1 MTDTEPLWL
10 QLARSDLGVSE
21 VVGPKASLVIKGY
34 FRDAGHPEIEDDAT
48 AWCAAASC
56 SWLKRAG
63 FPIPPRATSLMAMS
77 FESYGTPLDTFK
89 PGAICVFYRGAKR
102 EKTWQRHVAIGVR
115 ETKTHIVCIGGNQ
128 SDSVSEQ
135 KFPKKDLVAMRW
147 PVAATVRELRSAG
160 STDIEAADTLKKV
173 AVSAGGVAA
182 TGAAAQQATAPP
194 VPVVPDITIT
204 DASGQITAL
213 QLFMEGTNAVAKL
226 VFSSPWLVAGVLGAV
241 AVYLVARKIER
252 ARVRRAELG
261 HTLSRAG

>member
-1 MTDTEPLWL
+1 MTETEPLWL

-56 SWLKRAG
+56 SWLKRSG

-77 FESYGTPLDTFK
+77 FETYGAPLDTFK

-147 PVAATVRELRSAG
+147 RAPQRRQRGYRSRRHAEEGRRIGWRRGCNGSRRTTGNRPRGSRCRAPPGDGATHS
-160 STDIEAADTLKKV
+160 
-173 AVSAGGVAA
+173 
-182 TGAAAQQATAPP
+182 ATA
-194 VPVVPDITIT
+194 IH
-204 DASGQITAL
+204 G
-213 QLFMEGTNAVAKL
+213 
-226 VFSSPWLVAGVLGAV
+226 
-241 AVYLVARKIER
+241 
-252 ARVRRAELG
+252 G
-261 HTLSRAG
+261 HK

>member
-1 MTDTEPLWL
+1 MMTETEPLWL
-10 QLARSDLGVSE
+10 DLARSDLGVSE
-21 VVGPKASLVIKGY
+21 VVGQGASLVIKGY
-34 FRDAGHPEIEDDAT
+34 FKDAGHPEIEDDET

-63 FPIPPRATSLMAMS
+63 MPVPPRATSLMAMS

-89 PGAICVFYRGAKR
+89 PGCICVFYRGAKR

-115 ETKTHIVCIGGNQ
+115 ETRTHIVVIGGNQ
-128 SDSVSEQ
+128 SNAVTEA
-135 KFPKKDLVAMRW
+135 KFPKRDLVAMRW
-147 PVAATVRELRSAG
+147 PVAATVRELREAG

-182 TGAAAQQATAPP
+182 TGAAAQQATG
-194 VPVVPDITIT
+194 PVVPPDITIT
-204 DASGQITAL
+204 DASGQLTAL
-213 QLFMEGTNAVAKL
+213 QQFMEGCHAVAKL
-226 VFSSPWLVAGVLGAV
+226 VFSSPWLVAGVAGAI
-241 AVYLVARKIER
+241 AVYLVARRIER

>member
-1 MTDTEPLWL
+1 MNDGVEPLWL

-34 FRDAGHPEIEDDAT
+34 FRDAGHPEIEDDAV

-77 FESYGTPLDTFK
+77 FENYGTPLDTFK

-147 PVAATVRELRSAG
+147 PVAATVRDLRSAG

-182 TGAAAQQATAPP
+182 TGAAAQQATTPAI
-194 VPVVPDITIT
+194 PDISIP
-204 DASGQITAL
+204 DASGQLSAL
-213 QLFMEGTNAVAKL
+213 QTFLEGTNAVAKL

-252 ARVRRAELG
+252 ARVKRAQLG

>member
-1 MTDTEPLWL
+1 MNDGIEPLWL
-10 QLARSDLGVSE
+10 QLARADLGVSE
-21 VVGPKASLVIKGY
+21 VVGPKASPVIKGY
-34 FRDAGHPEIEDDAT
+34 FRDAGHPEIEDDVT

-63 FPIPPRATSLMAMS
+63 FPIPPRASSLMAMS
-77 FESYGTPLDTFK
+77 FESYGTPLKTFK
-89 PGAICVFYRGAKR
+89 TGAICIFYRGAKR
-102 EKTWQRHVAIGVR
+102 EKTWQRHVAIGVK

-182 TGAAAQQATAPP
+182 TGAAAQQATAPAI
-194 VPVVPDITIT
+194 PDVSIPQVTEQL
-204 DASGQITAL
+204 SAL
-213 QLFMEGTNAVAKL
+213 QLFMEGTTNVAKL
-226 VFSSPWLVAGVLGAV
+226 VFASAWLVAGVLGAV

-252 ARVRRAELG
+252 ARVKRAELG

>member
-1 MTDTEPLWL
+1 MTDPLWL
-10 QLARSDLGVSE
+10 DLARSDLGVSE

-34 FRDAGHPEIEDDAT
+34 FRDAGHPEIEDDET

-63 FPIPPRATSLMAMS
+63 FPVPPRATSLMAMS
-77 FESYGTPLDTFK
+77 FESYGVALDEFR

-128 SDSVSEQ
+128 SNSVSEQ
-135 KFPKKDLVAMRW
+135 KFAKKDLVAMRW
-147 PVAATVRELRSAG
+147 PVAATVRDLRSAG
-160 STDIEAADTLKKV
+160 SEDIATADTLKKV
-173 AVSAGGVAA
+173 AMAAGGTAA
-182 TGAAAQQATAPP
+182 TGAAAHQATGPM
-194 VPVVPDITIT
+194 VPDITIT
-204 DASGQITAL
+204 DASGQLTAL
-213 QLFMEGTNAVAKL
+213 QQFMEGCHAVAKL
-226 VFSSPWLVAGVLGAV
+226 VFASPWLVAGVAGAI

-252 ARVRRAELG
+252 ARVKRAELG

>member
-1 MTDTEPLWL
+1 MNDTEPLWL
-10 QLARSDLGVSE
+10 QLARSDLGLKE
-21 VVGPKASLVIKGY
+21 VAGTAANRRIVQMYAAVGHGECTS
-34 FRDAGHPEIEDDAT
+34 DEI
-48 AWCAAASC
+48 AWCAASTGF
-56 SWLKRAG
+56 WLKSAG
-63 FPIPPRATSLMAMS
+63 LPIPPPNVNLMAR
-77 FESYGTPLDTFK
+77 SYLTHGVPCEPK
-89 PGAICVFYRGAKR
+89 PGAIAIWPRGKSSWQGHVNLV
-102 EKTWQRHVAIGVR
+102 EKVTPDGKV
-115 ETKTHIVCIGGNQ
+115 VCIGGNQ
-128 SDSVSEQ
+128 SNAVTRTKPQDAS
-135 KFPKKDLVAMRW
+135 KALGFRW
-147 PVAATVRELRSAG
+147 PVAATVRELREAG

-213 QLFMEGTNAVAKL
+213 QLFMEGTANVAKL
-226 VFSSPWLVAGVLGAV
+226 VFASPWLVAGVLGAV

>member
-1 MTDTEPLWL
+1 MNDCIEPLWL

-34 FRDAGHPEIEDDAT
+34 FKDAGHPEIEDDAT
-48 AWCAAASC
+48 AWCAASAC

-77 FESYGTPLDTFK
+77 FESYGAPLETFK
-89 PGAICVFYRGAKR
+89 PGAICIFYRSAKR

-135 KFPKKDLVAMRW
+135 RFPKKDLVAMRW

-160 STDIEAADTLKKV
+160 SEDIAIADTLKKV

-182 TGAAAQQATAPP
+182 TGAAAQQATAP
-194 VPVVPDITIT
+194 VVPDITIP
-204 DASGQITAL
+204 DASGQLSAL
-213 QLFMEGTNAVAKL
+213 QQFMEGCHAVAKL
-226 VFSSPWLVAGVLGAV
+226 VFASPWLVAGVAGAI

-252 ARVRRAELG
+252 ARIKRAELG

>member
-1 MTDTEPLWL
+1 MTDPLWL
-10 QLARSDLGVSE
+10 DLARSDLGVSE

-34 FRDAGHPEIEDDAT
+34 FRDAGHPEIEDDET

-63 FPIPPRATSLMAMS
+63 FPVPPRATSLMAMS
-77 FESYGTPLDTFK
+77 FESYGVALDEFR

-128 SDSVSEQ
+128 SNSVSEQ
-135 KFPKKDLVAMRW
+135 KFAKKDLVAMRW
-147 PVAATVRELRSAG
+147 PVAATVRDLRSAG
-160 STDIEAADTLKKV
+160 SEDIATADTLKKV
-173 AVSAGGVAA
+173 AMAAGG
-182 TGAAAQQATAPP
+182 T
-194 VPVVPDITIT
+194 VPDITIT
-204 DASGQITAL
+204 DASGQLTAL
-213 QLFMEGTNAVAKL
+213 QQFMEGCHAVAKL
-226 VFSSPWLVAGVLGAV
+226 VFASPWLVAGVAGAI

-252 ARVRRAELG
+252 ARVKRAELG